1 MYYCMLLTIVS
12 GCSNTASVSS
22 KSFLTHHTNIHD
34 MMKGKLAL
42 HKLPDHSPDLQRNF
56 ESRLTEMKL
65 NGLC

>member
-1 MYYCMLLTIVS
+1 MLLTIAS
-12 GCSNTASVSS
+12 GCFITASVSS